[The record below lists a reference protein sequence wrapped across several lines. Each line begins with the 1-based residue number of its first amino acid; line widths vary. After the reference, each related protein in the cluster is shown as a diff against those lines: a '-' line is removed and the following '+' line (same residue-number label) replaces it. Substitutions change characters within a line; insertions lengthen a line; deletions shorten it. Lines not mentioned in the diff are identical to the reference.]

1 MAALVFRA
9 HVERAGLGDVVRVSS
24 GGIGAWHAGEPAD
37 PRARAVLAA
46 HGYPTEHVASEVD
59 EERLGADLL
68 LAAGD
73 EHVRFLLEH
82 EVDPAKV
89 RLLRSFDP
97 DAEPG
102 AEIDDPYSGDPE
114 GYEAVL
120 AKIETTM
127 PGLVRWSRQHT
138 DPAAT

>member
-9 HVERAGLGDVVRVSS
+9 QAERAGLAVRVSS
-24 GGIGAWHAGEPAD
+24 GGIGSWHAGEPAD
-37 PRARAVLAA
+37 PRARAVLRA

-73 EHVRFLLEH
+73 EHVQFLRER
-82 EVDPAKV
+82 VGNPAKV

-97 DAEPG
+97 AAPEG
-102 AEIDDPYSGDPE
+102 AEIADPYSGASE
-114 GYEAVL
+114 EYEQVL
-120 AKIETTM
+120 AMVEGAM
-127 PGLVRWSRQHT
+127 PELLEWSRQRT
-138 DPAAT
+138 NSAGT

>member
-9 HVERAGLGDVVRVSS
+9 QAERAGLAVRVSS

-37 PRARAVLAA
+37 PRAQAVLRA
-46 HGYPTEHVASEVD
+46 HGYPTEHVASGID

-73 EHVRFLLEH
+73 EHVQFLRER
-82 EVDPAKV
+82 VSDPAKV

-97 DAEPG
+97 AAPEG
-102 AEIDDPYSGDPE
+102 AEIADPYSGASE
-114 GYEAVL
+114 EYERVL
-120 AKIETTM
+120 AMVEGAM
-127 PGLVRWSRQHT
+127 SELLEWSRQRT
-138 DPAAT
+138 PGKLVR